1 MEFYPEEREEILARR
16 AEKELKNRMYN
27 PHPMPAKEDGEEASA
42 QGGKETS
49 PLEKRMEKYR
59 KMRKEQKSRVVSVDE
74 FLDSEENQKRY
85 GFRTE
90 VVNGIRNIYYDGD
103 IDILNEAMYG
113 PSVED
118 DSTDNASEI
127 AIRRSI
133 EDDGLVARL
142 PGRTIEIPVRL
153 EVGKEDTSV
162 AYFSIV
168 TDDGVVLTQ
177 LCLTD
182 PKYYPEEENCRYT
195 IDMRGL
201 TILNSYVRDN
211 FQHLIKEW
219 NELHPAHS
227 VSKDN
232 WLPNYR
238 FLASYAYSEMKK
250 NRNKSPD

>member
-1 MEFYPEEREEILARR
+1 MNDI
-16 AEKELKNRMYN
+16 
-27 PHPMPAKEDGEEASA
+27 
-42 QGGKETS
+42 
-49 PLEKRMEKYR
+49 R
-59 KMRKEQKSRVVSVDE
+59 K
-74 FLDSEENQKRY
+74 
-85 GFRTE
+85 
-90 VVNGIRNIYYDGD
+90 IYYDGD
-103 IDILNEAMYG
+103 IDILDEAMYG

-118 DSTDNASEI
+118 NPTDNASEI

-133 EDDGLVARL
+133 DDDGLVARL
-142 PGRTIEIPVRL
+142 PGRAIEIPVKL

-168 TDDGVVLTQ
+168 ADNGVVLTQ

-182 PKYYPEEENCRYT
+182 PKYYPEEEDCRYT

-201 TILNSYVRDN
+201 TILNNYVRDN
-211 FQHLIKEW
+211 FQRLIKEW

-227 VSKDN
+227 VSKDI

-250 NRNKSPD
+250 NKNKSLD